1 MVQIPQK
8 LCGYLMW
15 LLQFYWYRVFD
26 PFSLFQAV
34 FPSVSILLFHIIG
47 TLPCGAS
54 TRAMALIST
63 CVDMTGISSVVF
75 LFLYLFSFFLFF
87 HSCQLPLACC
97 THSCPQMLSVSPPNF
112 HSLSSLSVSLL
123 YPSPFCS
130 VPLTVSPYQ
139 GFLINGEP

>member
-1 MVQIPQK
+1 
-8 LCGYLMW
+8 MW
-15 LLQFYWYRVFD
+15 LLQLCWYRVFVFTF
-26 PFSLFQAV
+26 PGS

-47 TLPCGAS
+47 TLSCGAS

-75 LFLYLFSFFLFF
+75 LFLHLFSFFLFF
-87 HSCQLPLACC
+87 LSCQLPLACC

-112 HSLSSLSVSLL
+112 HSLSSLAVSLL

-139 GFLINGEP
+139 GFLINGRAMMLILSADHSAFY

>member
-1 MVQIPQK
+1 
-8 LCGYLMW
+8 MW
-15 LLQFYWYRVFD
+15 LLQLCWYRVFD
-26 PFSLFQAV
+26 PFLLFQAA
-34 FPSVSILLFHIIG
+34 VSILLFHIID

-75 LFLYLFSFFLFF
+75 LFLHLFSFFLFF
-87 HSCQLPLACC
+87 LSCQLPLACC
-97 THSCPQMLSVSPPNF
+97 TQSCPQMLSVSPPNF
-112 HSLSSLSVSLL
+112 HSLSSLAVSLL

-139 GFLINGEP
+139 GFLINGRAMMLILSADHSAFY